1 MRYRLILLLLCC
13 AVLTGCTA
21 DPISLMASPASSNL
35 PAPSVANTPVE
46 EDQAVLWFRFGEE
59 GLLAPE
65 TRALTLHRGENP
77 AHAIITALLSG
88 PSAAAMELRSLFP
101 RGTELVSLTQ
111 EGGVM
116 FVTLSHHMMN
126 AYPDE
131 PKDWQTDPYWAV
143 EVPLRRVLAVQS
155 LAATLTENALAQ
167 EVVILVAQSAA
178 REGALRLQNS
188 YFCDGRSGVSAP
200 ITRDESLLLTP
211 SRTAEIIL
219 QCCQETDWARL
230 YRYMAHTDR
239 PSQEVL
245 AYTMSEL
252 PRLTRYEVAGGSL
265 NGSQAVF
272 TVSGATLTGSVE
284 SPFNGRILRLTK
296 ERGLWRVSF
305 SHLTEGGVLR

>member
-1 MRYRLILLLLCC
+1 MRYRLIVLLLCC

-35 PAPSVANTPVE
+35 PAPAVEHIPVE

-65 TRALTLHRGENP
+65 ARALTIHRGENP
-77 AHAIITALLSG
+77 AQVILTALLAG

-101 RGTELVSLTQ
+101 RGTELLSLSQ

-116 FVTLSHHMMN
+116 FVTLSHHMLN
-126 AYPDE
+126 AYSDE

-245 AYTMSEL
+245 AYTMSLL
-252 PRLTRYEVAGGSL
+252 PRLTRFEVAGGSL

-284 SPFNGRILRLTK
+284 SPFAGRILRLTK

>member
-1 MRYRLILLLLCC
+1 MRYRLIVLLLCC

-35 PAPSVANTPVE
+35 PAPSVSSTPLEV
-46 EDQAVLWFRFGEE
+46 DQAVLWFRFGEE

-65 TRALTLHRGENP
+65 ARALTLHRGENP
-77 AHAIITALLSG
+77 AHAILTALLSG

-131 PKDWQTDPYWAV
+131 PKGWQTDPYWAV
-143 EVPLRRVLAVQS
+143 EVPLRRVLAVQAI
-155 LAATLTENALAQ
+155 AATLTENALAQ
-167 EVVILVAQSAA
+167 EVVILVAQSSAG
-178 REGALRLQNS
+178 EGALRLQNS
-188 YFCDGRSGVSAP
+188 YFCDGRSGVAAP

-230 YRYMAHTDR
+230 YRYMAHADR

-245 AYTMSEL
+245 AYTMSLL

-265 NGSQAVF
+265 NGDQAVF
-272 TVSGATLTGSVE
+272 TISGAMLMGSVE
-284 SPFNGRILRLTK
+284 SPFTGRILHLTK
-296 ERGLWRVSF
+296 ERGLWRVAF
-305 SHLTEGGVLR
+305 PHLTEGGVLR